1 MPVQLQKAKLK
12 RLTEQ
17 LGKDYVAYVGIMG
30 GKATSLHEN
39 SDYTNAQIGA
49 VQEFGSI
56 SRNIPAR
63 SFIRMP
69 LEMKLPDWYRRNTK
83 NYINACINGSKQK
96 FYTRLGL
103 EAEEMIQEAFET
115 RGYGQWKENSPATIA
130 RKGSDMPLVD
140 TGALR
145 ASISSEV
152 VNDN

>member
-1 MPVQLQKAKLK
+1 MPATVNNSKLRK
-12 RLTEQ
+12 LNEE
-17 LGKDYVAYVGIMG
+17 LVNDYVAYVGILG
-30 GKATSLHEN
+30 GDATALHEN

-56 SRNIPAR
+56 SNNIPAR

-69 LEMKLPDWYRRNTK
+69 LEKELPAWFNK
-83 NYINACINGSKQK
+83 NSKMYFNACLNGKK
-96 FYTRLGL
+96 REFYNKLAL
-103 EAEEMIQEAFET
+103 DAEGMIQKAFET
-115 RGYGQWKENSPATIA
+115 RGYGEWEANKPSTIA